1 MKTIRRESN
10 QESVREEIKFF
21 AWHQIATGGVGSISL
36 GAIARSMN
44 LTTPALYRY
53 FPSRDHLILA
63 LTLDAYKSFVAS
75 LEAVSGEQN
84 HENHAARFHALCKAY
99 YQWAV
104 DHPQQYQLIFGFALS
119 PYELNE
125 EAGEMAD
132 RSFLIV
138 IEMIND
144 ACRAGKIAAVN
155 DLIISA
161 ELKNRLER
169 LSHRGKTYPAEVMY
183 LALGTWSFINGI
195 TTLELSQK
203 YSLMLAHQTHEFFTL
218 EVDRYMRSIGFSS

>member
-1 MKTIRRESN
+1 MKSIRRESN

-21 AWHQIATGGVGSISL
+21 AWHQIATAGVGSVSL

-53 FPSRDHLILA
+53 FPSRDHLIVA
-63 LTLDAYKSFVAS
+63 LTIDAYKSFVAS
-75 LEAVSGEQN
+75 LEAAKEKLN
-84 HENHAARFHALCKAY
+84 PEDYAARFRALCMAY

-104 DHPQQYQLIFGFALS
+104 DHPQQYQLIFGFSLS
-119 PYELNE
+119 PYDLNE

-132 RSFLIV
+132 HSFLIV
-138 IEMIND
+138 VDLIGD
-144 ACRAGKIAAVN
+144 ACRAQKIAAAK
-155 DLIISA
+155 DLSIST

-169 LSHRGKTYPAEVMY
+169 LSHHGKTYPAEVLY

-203 YSLMLAHQTHEFFTL
+203 YSLMLAHQTREFFHL
-218 EVDRYMRSIGFSS
+218 EIERYMRSIGFSS